1 MPFLNKLGDFVR
13 KTAGVIKNTAK
24 TIRETTDVAIEAAL
38 KAAVANAE
46 EFLVKL
52 RAKTRKN
59 NIITILTDALMI
71 TVLAALYFL
80 HLSTV
85 INLAAVIAVNLVILG
100 RLAWRVINFILI
112 TYKPNKELI
121 KEALPQALQSAKQE
135 HSLEAGIRSAIR
147 AAFRY
152 YYRTKIP
159 QFARNVILPVTEMT
173 GILKPIETIE
183 NDAVEKFYPLM
194 RSYVFEAFVYNFV
207 LFGVCY
213 GAVIALIR
221 QFLIASLI

>member
-1 MPFLNKLGDFVR
+1 MNAEFVDTEQIPPLR
-13 KTAGVIKNTAK
+13 GLPKATGY
-24 TIRETTDVAIEAAL
+24 AL
-38 KAAVANAE
+38 KATVANAE

-80 HLSTV
+80 HLSRV

-100 RLAWRVINFILI
+100 RLAWRIINFVSV
-112 TYKPNKELI
+112 TYKPNKALI
-121 KEALPQALQSAKQE
+121 HEALPPALQCVKQE
-135 HSLEAGIRSAIR
+135 HSLEAGIKSAIR
-147 AAFRY
+147 AVFRY

-183 NDAVEKFYPLM
+183 T
-194 RSYVFEAFVYNFV
+194 
-207 LFGVCY
+207 
-213 GAVIALIR
+213 
-221 QFLIASLI
+221 